1 MLRAVTAR
9 EHSVASSVSLLLH
22 DMQNGG
28 LVHPRLAKYY
38 NPGTQKT
45 GAAGPLSL

>member
-9 EHSVASSVSLLLH
+9 EHSVATSFSLLLNG
-22 DMQNGG
+22 MQNGG
-28 LVHPRLAKYY
+28 LVQPWLAKYY

-45 GAAGPLSL
+45 GAAGPLSS